1 MKQEEEEEEVVTEA
15 LFDSRAMRL
24 IMSEEIVKRHKFKRT
39 KLERPV
45 YMRNVDGMLNYV
57 GFIVDI
63 VEIEIFFKG
72 YKKRTLINMIGGQ
85 NLSVILDM
93 YWLGCYNLEIDWKTG
108 EIKMMRCLDECGKKW
123 RVGKQT
129 KPEWK
134 K

>member
-1 MKQEEEEEEVVTEA
+1 MLREIVIKIGLKQEEEEEEVVTEA

-24 IMSEEIVKRHKFKRT
+24 IMSEEFVKRHKFKRT

-72 YKKRTLINMIGGQ
+72 YKKRTLIN
-85 NLSVILDM
+85 VIR
-93 YWLGCYNLEIDWKTG
+93 YQK
-108 EIKMMRCLDECGKKW
+108 
-123 RVGKQT
+123 
-129 KPEWK
+129 
-134 K
+134 